1 MALAI
6 IIIICATA
14 MVITMIITNA
24 NKAFRMD
31 ESYWKLKYEADHENY
46 ANLMDINQSIL
57 ENTKEVIET
66 NSELLKLLK
75 QDVEE
80 KEDVWINKT
89 ILDQDQPR

>member
-6 IIIICATA
+6 IFVICATA
-14 MVITMIITNA
+14 VFITVVITNA
-24 NKAFRMD
+24 NKAIRMD
-31 ESYWKLKYEADHENY
+31 ESYWKLKYEADHERST
-46 ANLMDINQSIL
+46 NLIDLNQRIL

-89 ILDQDQPR
+89 ILDQDQP